1 MYISTSLT
9 NSKAREK
16 LNTPTD
22 ETRRKPRISVL
33 DLAPIVQGS
42 SADKALANT
51 IPLARAA
58 EALGYTRYWLAEHH
72 NMQGIAS
79 SATAVVIGHVAAA
92 TESIRVGSGGVM
104 LPNHAPLVIAE
115 QFGTLESLY
124 PGRIDLGLGRA
135 PGTDQQ
141 TAFALRRTLNS
152 SIDRFPQDVREL
164 QAYLGPPQENQK
176 VYAIPGSNT
185 RVPIWI
191 LGSSL
196 YGAQV
201 AAMYGLPF
209 GFASHFAPAMMQ
221 EAIDIYRMRFQPSD
235 QLAEPY
241 VMLGY
246 NVCAA
251 DTQEE
256 AEFLRTSGLQS
267 FLRMRIGRP
276 SQLPP
281 PVENFEETLDPA
293 SKNMLKTSRAASVVG
308 NPERVRQGMQ
318 SFLDETGADEL
329 IVVCQIYE
337 FAKRLRSYE
346 IVADLAKQLVFNSPE
361 DTQAVAS

>member
-1 MYISTSLT
+1 MQD
-9 NSKAREK
+9 SKDQNK
-16 LNTPTD
+16 V
-22 ETRRKPRISVL
+22 RRPLISVL
-33 DLAPIVQGS
+33 DLAPIVEGS
-42 SADKALANT
+42 NARQALAKT
-51 IPLARAA
+51 IPLAQAA
-58 EALGYTRYWLAEHH
+58 ESLGYTRYWLAEHH
-72 NMQGIAS
+72 NMRGIAS
-79 SATAVVIGHVAAA
+79 SATAVVIGHVGSA
-92 TESIRVGSGGVM
+92 TQTIRIGSGGVM

-141 TAFALRRTLNS
+141 TAYALRRTLNS

-164 QAYLGPPQENQK
+164 QLYLGPPIENQK
-176 VYAIPGSNT
+176 VHAIPGSDT

-201 AAMYGLPF
+201 AALYGLPF
-209 GFASHFAPAMMQ
+209 GFASHFAPAMMM
-221 EAIDIYRMRFQPSD
+221 EAIEVYRSKFQPSA

-251 DTQEE
+251 TTLEE
-256 AEFLRTSGLQS
+256 ANFLRTSGLQS
-267 FLRMRIGRP
+267 FLRMRTGRP

-281 PVENFEETLDPA
+281 PIANFENTLDPV
-293 SKNMLKTSRAASVVG
+293 SKNMLKTSRAASITGDPATVK
-308 NPERVRQGMQ
+308 QGMQ
-318 SFLDETGADEL
+318 DFLDETNADEL
-329 IVVCQIYE
+329 IIVCQIYE
-337 FAKRLRSYE
+337 FDKRLASYE
-346 IVADLAKQLVFNSPE
+346 IVAEIAEDLVIRPNPSTSTLGQEANEARHSAT
-361 DTQAVAS
+361 D